1 MVQGGEEGDPSVA
14 VFGSQAEANEF
25 VENVEH
31 NNDDDSNHTFVSTFH
46 FPTTRNLPVG
56 AALAMNGFDPMPGSQ
71 WLPLPGSP
79 AAIHADAITEEEIV
93 QNVAS
98 MSISQEETKEE
109 TEAVQET
116 KEETESPPPR
126 RSRRLS
132 GEQPPQ
138 EVSSKYI
145 ISILESQNRKSEDYI
160 KPPQNYLKTHQ
171 TTKPHIFYFIITG
184 WV

>member
-14 VFGSQAEANEF
+14 VFGSEAEANEF

-31 NNDDDSNHTFVSTFH
+31 NNDDGSNHTFVSTFH
-46 FPTTRNLPVG
+46 FPTTRNLSVG

-71 WLPLPGSP
+71 WLPPPGSP
-79 AAIHADAITEEEIV
+79 AAILAAAIAEDLEEEIV

-109 TEAVQET
+109 TE
-116 KEETESPPPR
+116 SPPR

-132 GEQPPQ
+132 GQQPPQ

-145 ISILESQNRKSEDYI
+145 ISILKFSERKSEDYI
-160 KPPQNYLKTHQ
+160 KSPQNYLKQPQ
-171 TTKPHIFYFIITG
+171 TTTPHIFYFIITG